1 MGRILSKEQKEEIVK
16 ADALGAVTGAMRS
29 WKGDWMTIVGSAIIA
44 WLIIALLFIAVAIV
58 VYYVS
63 LHATIKRINNRLETI
78 YEVSATVERWFQ
90 RVALYLKNVVNNFFK

>member
-1 MGRILSKEQKEEIVK
+1 MLFVCTLFVGVM
-16 ADALGAVTGAMRS
+16 ALAVALALAVTEL
-29 WKGDWMTIVGSAIIA
+29 VGSAIIA

-78 YEVSATVERWFQ
+78 YEVSATVERSFQ
-90 RVALYLKNVVNNFFK
+90 RVALYL

>member
-1 MGRILSKEQKEEIVK
+1 MSLVLFVCMLFVG
-16 ADALGAVTGAMRS
+16 AMALAVALALAVT
-29 WKGDWMTIVGSAIIA
+29 KLVGSAILA
-44 WLIIALLFIAVAIV
+44 WLIVAMLFIAVAIV

-78 YEVSATVERWFQ
+78 YEVSATVEKCFQ

>member
-1 MGRILSKEQKEEIVK
+1 MLFVCTLFVGVM
-16 ADALGAVTGAMRS
+16 ALAVALALAVTEL
-29 WKGDWMTIVGSAIIA
+29 VGSAIIA

-78 YEVSATVERWFQ
+78 YEVSATVERCFQ
-90 RVALYLKNVVNNFFK
+90 RVALYLKNVVKTFLSER

>member
-1 MGRILSKEQKEEIVK
+1 MSLVLFICMLFVG
-16 ADALGAVTGAMRS
+16 AMALAVALALAVT
-29 WKGDWMTIVGSAIIA
+29 KLVGSAILA
-44 WLIIALLFIAVAIV
+44 WLIVAMLFIAVAIV

-78 YEVSATVERWFQ
+78 YEVSATVERCFQ

>member
-1 MGRILSKEQKEEIVK
+1 MSLVLFVCMLFVG
-16 ADALGAVTGAMRS
+16 AMALAVTLALAA
-29 WKGDWMTIVGSAIIA
+29 TELVGSAILA
-44 WLIIALLFIAVAIV
+44 WLIVAMLFIAVAIV

-78 YEVSATVERWFQ
+78 YEVSATVERCFQ